1 MLDRKTIKKDV
12 KGILGGESRGPVFL
26 ATLIS
31 FIIVLVYFGA
41 VWVIAQFYPI
51 SMNEL
56 KAISTWSQSQ
66 VLIAPQTDAMQTYN
80 AAMAIVTNALTAFG
94 RTLSSIGS
102 INCWAWLLE
111 LILLLPLGIGI
122 QKFMLRVIRLKNPG
136 ASTVLRGYTAPY
148 FFRSIIMPFWKQI
161 CYLGWRIILFIILCG
176 LMAGTALATG
186 LKAQDF
192 TVLSAGVTGEAVSG
206 IFSAEYL
213 NQYGWIYPVVW
224 GAWSLLSCWLMLFK
238 RISYSLAEMALA
250 ERPQIGV
257 RKALRASRR
266 IARRNH
272 FALFMVSLSF
282 IGWYILAY
290 LAVVLV
296 VAVGVGLNML
306 NMGQLGL
313 IITLAVALIA
323 LLLIM
328 YLLAP
333 YRVGV
338 HAQCYVR
345 LKRAALEDGV
355 VVREDFRSKRELRE
369 MEEQQ

>member
-1 MLDRKTIKKDV
+1 
-12 KGILGGESRGPVFL
+12 
-26 ATLIS
+26 
-31 FIIVLVYFGA
+31 
-41 VWVIAQFYPI
+41 
-51 SMNEL
+51 
-56 KAISTWSQSQ
+56 
-66 VLIAPQTDAMQTYN
+66 
-80 AAMAIVTNALTAFG
+80 
-94 RTLSSIGS
+94 
-102 INCWAWLLE
+102 
-111 LILLLPLGIGI
+111 
-122 QKFMLRVIRLKNPG
+122 
-136 ASTVLRGYTAPY
+136 
-148 FFRSIIMPFWKQI
+148 
-161 CYLGWRIILFIILCG
+161 
-176 LMAGTALATG
+176 
-186 LKAQDF
+186 
-192 TVLSAGVTGEAVSG
+192 
-206 IFSAEYL
+206 
-213 NQYGWIYPVVW
+213 
-224 GAWSLLSCWLMLFK
+224 MLFK

-282 IGWYILAY
+282 IGWDILAY

>member
-26 ATLIS
+26 VTLIS

-51 SMNEL
+51 SMSEL
-56 KAISTWSQSQ
+56 EAIRTWSQSQ